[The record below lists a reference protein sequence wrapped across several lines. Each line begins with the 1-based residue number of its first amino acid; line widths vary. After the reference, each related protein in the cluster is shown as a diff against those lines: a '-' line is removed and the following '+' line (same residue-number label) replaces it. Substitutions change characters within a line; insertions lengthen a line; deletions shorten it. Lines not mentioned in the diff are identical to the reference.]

1 MTDNNTIELHFRH
14 PRDSGQALTADLSPQ
29 CTGQEALEELL
40 RNEDGNGAFLPPLPG
55 DQAYNLSVHRT
66 KQEIA
71 ASMTFAQAG
80 VVNGDTIDVGQ
91 SAPGA
96 TEESDEQ
103 GLVAGR

>member
-1 MTDNNTIELHFRH
+1 MTDENTIELHFRH
-14 PRDSGQALTADLSPQ
+14 PRDSKGLTADLSPH

-40 RNEDGNGAFLPPLPG
+40 RNEDGNGAFLAPLPG
-55 DQAYNLSVHRT
+55 DQTYNLSVHRT

-80 VVNGDTIDVGQ
+80 VINGDTIDIGQ

-96 TEESDEQ
+96 AEVPTSRH
-103 GLVAGR
+103 G